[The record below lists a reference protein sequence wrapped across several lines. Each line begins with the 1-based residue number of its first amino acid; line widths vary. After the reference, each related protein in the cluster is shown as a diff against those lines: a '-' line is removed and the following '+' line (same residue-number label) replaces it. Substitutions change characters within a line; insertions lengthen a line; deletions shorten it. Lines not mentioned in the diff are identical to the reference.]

1 MSSIVAPRDIFALE
15 DHERYLSVA
24 NWSDVPIIATHLIVG
39 MPHKDLPRLSEF
51 PCLEHLW
58 HSCGA
63 DVLASLPEMPKL
75 RTLRL
80 SSVTRVP
87 LMSLEPLSRF
97 PSLERLILHHVPM
110 VHSLD
115 ALTVLARLKDL
126 LIENSP
132 GSITKLHEL
141 DSLQPLVL
149 LRSLECLALRGIRVR
164 RQGLSPLEYMTWLK
178 TLVVNNSFEIEE
190 FARLAAALPN
200 TEGFCLHATVPIAM
214 PTLPCRKSHVDW
226 AKPPT
231 ICLPQMSNQTRH
243 STCCRIQQNQIGM
256 VVTKTPRAIPET
268 DLRTKHMGDS
278 NSIAGAAHPG

>member
-1 MSSIVAPRDIFALE
+1 MSSIVSPRDIFALE

-24 NWSDVPIIATHLIVG
+24 NWSDVPISATHLIVG

-51 PCLEHLW
+51 RGLEHLW
-58 HSCGA
+58 LSCGD

-87 LMSLEPLSRF
+87 LTSLEPLSRV

-110 VHSLD
+110 VQSLD

-141 DSLQPLVL
+141 DSLQPLVS
-149 LRSLECLALRGIRVR
+149 LRSLERLELRGIRVR
-164 RQGLSPLEYMTWLK
+164 RQGLSPLEHMTWLK

-200 TEGFCLHATVPIAM
+200 TEGFCLHPSVPIAM
-214 PTLPCRKSHVDW
+214 PCQHCHAEKVMLIGRNRPQFACPQCQMKHV
-226 AKPPT
+226 
-231 ICLPQMSNQTRH
+231 TRH
-243 STCCRIQQNQIGM
+243 
-256 VVTKTPRAIPET
+256 V
-268 DLRTKHMGDS
+268 
-278 NSIAGAAHPG
+278 AAFNRVKSEWP